1 VGSSPLRSLD
11 DRVLPRLTRGLN
23 RILGRAPRGAD
34 TAPAGA
40 GRPPADAAQPP
51 ADPAATRRGRV
62 LGSVAVLGVVAV
74 VGTAV
79 YVSGDTPAPDR
90 TVGDVV
96 RVGAVEG
103 AQVAQYTD
111 AARAEL
117 RGLVSA
123 GTAEAYALVSLR
135 GYATPAGVLPLLAD
149 VETVRVFVRLPLPQ
163 VQTPIVSFGVRTPA
177 ADIPAAMARI
187 AAEREAS
194 ATEDEK
200 AAARLSGDDPQE
212 RALQKFY
219 TDSVALDRAEAS
231 AYRSRCACVYAVV
244 VKATPLRLQHLST
257 RAGVR
262 VVDAAPEVWRLDRT
276 VFLPLLPEQTTVV
289 APPPD
294 RSLPAEPLVPAG
306 SPSAG

>member
-1 VGSSPLRSLD
+1 MGSSPLRSLD

-40 GRPPADAAQPP
+40 GRPPAD
-51 ADPAATRRGRV
+51 PAAIRRGRV

-117 RGLVSA
+117 RGIVSA